1 MCGIAGFINY
11 PQGDIEKAQKF
22 LFHRGPDAQT
32 SYIYNNINL
41 VHTRLSI
48 QDVEH
53 GSQPLVIGDWVI
65 IFNGE
70 IYNHL
75 ELREKVSSYT
85 FQTQSDTETFLAL
98 YIENGEAALSMCDGM
113 FAFAILDKKS
123 NNLILGRDRAG
134 KKPLYYFREASSM
147 VFASELNTLSNCV
160 NKLKVDEK
168 EISSYIRNGFFYDEK
183 TPFKNVFEVSPG
195 TVLTVAINNLI
206 IQKSSFFHILDHYK
220 KDKINDFESALRLVD
235 EG

>member
-11 PQGDIEKAQKF
+11 PQGDIEKAKKF

-32 SYIYNNINL
+32 SFGYNNINL

-53 GSQPLVIGDWVI
+53 GAQPLVIGDWVI
-65 IFNGE
+65 VFNGE

-75 ELREKVSSYT
+75 ALRDKVASYI

-98 YIENGEAALSMCDGM
+98 YIEHGVSALSMCDGM

-123 NNLILGRDRAG
+123 NTLFLGRDRAG
-134 KKPLYYFREASSM
+134 
-147 VFASELNTLSNCV
+147 
-160 NKLKVDEK
+160 
-168 EISSYIRNGFFYDEK
+168 
-183 TPFKNVFEVSPG
+183 
-195 TVLTVAINNLI
+195 
-206 IQKSSFFHILDHYK
+206 
-220 KDKINDFESALRLVD
+220 
-235 EG
+235 